1 MILVDSNVPMY
12 LVGGEHP
19 NKPRA
24 QVLLETV
31 IAQGERLVTDA
42 EVMQE
47 ILQRYRAID
56 RADRIQP
63 AFDLLLGVVDEV
75 FDIGRED
82 AELAR
87 DTLLARWELS
97 ARDAIHIAVMQRRRI
112 ARVISFDT
120 DYDAVPGLERLH

>member
-1 MILVDSNVPMY
+1 MILVDSNIPMY
-12 LVGGEHP
+12 LVGGEHT

-24 QVLLETV
+24 QVLLESA
-31 IAQGERLVTDA
+31 IARGERLVTDA

-87 DTLLARWELS
+87 DTLLARWELR